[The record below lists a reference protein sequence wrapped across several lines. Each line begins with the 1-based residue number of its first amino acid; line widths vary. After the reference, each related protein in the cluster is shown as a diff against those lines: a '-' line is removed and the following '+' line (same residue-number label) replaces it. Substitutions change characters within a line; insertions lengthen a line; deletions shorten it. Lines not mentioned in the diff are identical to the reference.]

1 MRDPAGL
8 AYAAI
13 AVVFAWVAV
22 VAWRRR
28 ANNPVVGAAMTV
40 GMAGACWWSVTLAV
54 SLLATN
60 QTVEAIATASN
71 FPGSGSMV
79 AAFAC
84 LGIAIARPQWVPRRR
99 LLLALVI
106 EPTATMLAVVT
117 NPWHLLVYR
126 GAGVAQL
133 TGSAGWTYGP
143 VYWLDTWYGY
153 LLTTVGLAW
162 IAVGWWRS
170 PPGLRRQR
178 LVLLLAGT
186 VPLAVNVAFF
196 AGGFGGTLDPTL
208 FGFAVSG
215 VIMTYSIFRRDLLTF
230 TPVARALIVDQVGDA
245 VVVVSPSGR
254 VLDLNPA
261 AVILARALTPGA
273 PAKLVGVAAALL
285 FGKGLVRTG
294 DWEPEL
300 VVELPGGHAEFH
312 VQASALVDR
321 RHRDL
326 GTVFV
331 ARDVTEANALIRRLA
346 VAHTQLVAQVKTI
359 DVLRANLV
367 DLASRD
373 PLTNLHNRRHLVERF
388 AEMLAAADPWGTL
401 AVALFDVD
409 KFKSINDRFGHLAG
423 DAVLVAL
430 ARRMQEQAPAGA
442 LVARWGGEEFFVA
455 LPGADADQGLAFADA
470 LRSRCEQHA
479 TVVDGREIRCTIS
492 GGVATYPASGTTMDD
507 LFHAADHAMYQAKN
521 AGRNVVRLDVAEVP
535 SRRTP
540 GSRA

>member
-1 MRDPAGL
+1 MRDPTAL

-13 AVVFAWVAV
+13 AIVFAWVAV
-22 VAWRRR
+22 VSWLRR
-28 ANNPVVGAAMTV
+28 ANNPVIAAAITV
-40 GMAGACWWSVTLAV
+40 GMAGACWWSVTLVVA
-54 SLLATN
+54 LAATD

-71 FPGSGSMV
+71 FPGSGCM
-79 AAFAC
+79 AAALAC

-99 LLLALVI
+99 LVAALLV
-106 EPTATMLAVVT
+106 EPVATMLAVVT

-126 GAGVAQL
+126 GAGAAQF

-143 VYWLDTWYGY
+143 VYWLDTWYCY
-153 LLTTVGLAW
+153 LLSIVGLTW

-178 LVLLLAGT
+178 LVLLVAGL
-186 VPLAVNVAFF
+186 VPVVANVAFF
-196 AGGFGGTLDPTL
+196 AVGFGGTLDPTL
-208 FGFAVSG
+208 FGFAVTG
-215 VIMTYSIFRRDLLTF
+215 VIMTYSLFRRDLLTF

-261 AVILARALTPGA
+261 AVVLAHAMTPGA
-273 PAKLVGVAAALL
+273 PVKLVGVAAVLL
-285 FGKGLVRTG
+285 FGKGLARTD

-300 VVELPGGHAEFH
+300 VAELPGGHAEFH

-346 VAHTQLVAQVKTI
+346 TAHTQLVAQVETI
-359 DVLRANLV
+359 DVLRAELV
-367 DLASRD
+367 DLANRD
-373 PLTNLHNRRHLVERF
+373 PLTGLHNRRRLVERF
-388 AEMLAAADPWGTL
+388 AEMLAAAGPGGAL

-409 KFKSINDRFGHLAG
+409 KFKSVNDRYGHLAG

-430 ARRMQEQAPAGA
+430 ARRMQDQAPAGA

-455 LPGADADQGLAFADA
+455 LPDTDADQGFAFADG

-479 TVVDGREIRCTIS
+479 TVVDGRAIHCTIS

-521 AGRNVVRLDVAEVP
+521 DGRNIVHLDVGKVP

-540 GSRA
+540 ANRA